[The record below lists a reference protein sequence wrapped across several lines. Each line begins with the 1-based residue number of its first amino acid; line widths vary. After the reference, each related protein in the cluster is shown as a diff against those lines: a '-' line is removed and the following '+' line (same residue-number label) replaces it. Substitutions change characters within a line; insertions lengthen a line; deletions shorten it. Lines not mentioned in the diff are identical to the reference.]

1 MNITFQKISITEL
14 ENNQNKFISKT
25 QSITLKANPFKD
37 TDNIP
42 TQILAK
48 IDGEIAGSIL
58 CFPSKI
64 LVNNQEFTSNS
75 GSSLYVNPLYRGHGI
90 GTKLSI
96 QRLNASKNKIS
107 LAAGLSHMSLP
118 IFKKLGCTIFY
129 PDRYILFINSKI
141 LYSKWLKGIALSIIS
156 KLTNV
161 ILKIPLLWITL
172 YTHLK
177 VNRFCITQIK
187 HATEDIEKI
196 FNADTH
202 TFKELHNIEW
212 FNWHLDYNFSDDP
225 RNHQD
230 LYLVSKNNENIG
242 FFMTKVRFKEKAGQG
257 KLKNL
262 LIGSII
268 EWGSINPQILTDKEL
283 CIMAIN
289 KLYKKDK
296 VDIIDIMTDDAD
308 TISFLRKSGLKKNG
322 TGNFAI
328 YTGEDSPL
336 NKFPEYKV
344 QTNWRIRPATSDNGL
359 S

>member
-1 MNITFQKISITEL
+1 MNITFQKINITEL
-14 ENNQNKFISKT
+14 ENNQNRFISKA
-25 QSITLKANPFKD
+25 QSIALKANPFKD

-64 LVNNQEFTSNS
+64 LANNQEFTSNS

-90 GTKLSI
+90 GTRLSI
-96 QRLNASKNKIS
+96 QRLNASTNKIS

-129 PDRYILFINSKI
+129 PSRYMLFINSKI
-141 LYSKWLKGIALSIIS
+141 IYSKWIKGITLSIIS
-156 KLTNV
+156 GLTNL
-161 ILKIPLLWITL
+161 ILKIPLLCIAV
-172 YTHLK
+172 YSHVK
-177 VNRFCITQIK
+177 VNRFHITKINK
-187 HATEDIEKI
+187 ATEDIERI
-196 FNADTH
+196 FNADSH
-202 TFKELHNIEW
+202 PFKELHNVEW
-212 FNWHLDYNFSDDP
+212 FNWHLNYNFSDDS

-230 LYLVSKNNENIG
+230 LYLVSKDNENIG

-257 KLKNL
+257 KLKDL

-268 EWGSINPQILTDKEL
+268 EWGTINSQIVTDKEL

-289 KLYKKDK
+289 QLYKKDK
-296 VDIIDIMTDDAD
+296 VDIIDIITDDID
-308 TISFLRKSGLKKNG
+308 TISFLRKSGFKKNG

-328 YTGEDSPL
+328 YTGEESPL
-336 NKFPEYKV
+336 KKYPEYRN